1 MKKDKRITFSEEQI
15 KAAQEECGHKVEK
28 LDNFSS
34 TGAKVIGGCTAIAFW
49 VGILGHVWGFY
60 ILGWVVLIAFAI
72 ILKPFLHLR
81 RKKSI
86 MLINMVVISMENAM
100 VHNAITFEA
109 IYNNLKLGIDW
120 KKVASCRHAE
130 QWCDASAYF
139 RRSYKVYND
148 NCQLFAYP
156 IPSWFSDDVN
166 PETWFKS
173 QDAFYKHYYK
183 VICAY
188 KALPDEARDDVFPS
202 MVKFIE
208 ISQDILCNAC
218 LYLAA
223 LQRGNDSAEYKYP
236 SRWDIDSMLECAYKI
251 YEACNLKIKY

>member
-1 MKKDKRITFSEEQI
+1 MKTLSKYNNEEADLMFERHNDLQYFKYCNREKAVSEIEY
-15 KAAQEECGHKVEK
+15 AASHNCG
-28 LDNFSS
+28 
-34 TGAKVIGGCTAIAFW
+34 
-49 VGILGHVWGFY
+49 
-60 ILGWVVLIAFAI
+60 
-72 ILKPFLHLR
+72 
-81 RKKSI
+81 
-86 MLINMVVISMENAM
+86 ISMDLFYGLHRIHYSSKMLEYHARKYGVVPKYENIM
-100 VHNAITFEA
+100 VHNAIIFEA
-109 IYNNLKLGIDW
+109 IYKNLKLGINW

-130 QWCDASAYF
+130 RWCDTSAYF

-156 IPSWFSDDVN
+156 IPSWFSDDIN
-166 PETWFKS
+166 PEAWFKN
-173 QDAFYKHYYK
+173 QDAFYTRYYK

-223 LQRGNDSAEYKYP
+223 LQRGNDSTEYEYP
-236 SRWDIDSMLECAYKI
+236 SRLDIDSMLKCVYKI
-251 YEACNLKIKY
+251 YEACKLFED